1 MLSTVAPPSQT
12 CAPLVAFYY
21 SMRPDRG
28 TPLLHANKWGIVPL
42 AGAPDGANVSFVT
55 DSVSGC
61 SGEPVVAAA
70 TAAGGRVGVSLPN
83 AGRFLA
89 CLRDARASTAIG
101 VVRSVELPQPIFGCE
116 AFGDLCRGVGVL
128 TPHDVQLARAKQL
141 KVFLYRDL
149 PAEFHWNMV
158 KKDLPEQVRRGQVC
172 DFFSRPCSPTG
183 PSGMMRALSGWFT
196 GMKNVPDVPLLS
208 KLLGLAA
215 VPGVG
220 TDDPAEADVFVV
232 PFLGGFAEHN
242 APWQTQ
248 QLDREPQQSNLM
260 TRLLARLP
268 HFSAAPE
275 RHLFLLTHSCN
286 QCHRKPCTFCAKWH
300 RSNEKAFVRLAA
312 TLGPRWQAP
321 DTGFRQ
327 LVVPP
332 LFMHEQIHHRA
343 YVPLCASTAGSGAGS
358 RPSSGSGAPPPLAA
372 DGTTPLCRPNSA
384 ARELL
389 LFYQGAHVAGN
400 DIRNEVLSEL
410 SRATFGSA
418 GRLESCSCQ
427 TDPHCCVNR
436 SSGVAFFHSRS
447 HWQPKLPLGFEQ
459 TVEWMQRATFCV
471 CPGGDVTY
479 NQRYYMAIFSGCI
492 PVIFGFT
499 PSETLPPP
507 AAGLGP
513 VAFSEATSPS
523 SSSSSSS
530 GGRGGGGGGSGG
542 GRGRATPPPART
554 ISWWKPKGPANAGI
568 NPFATEVDHDELVV
582 ELPRGQ
588 IAGFAQRLREVPAD
602 VIERKQRAIE
612 AVRHLFLYDASGAR
626 VDAFSMMLRELVRVL
641 PPRGGGGGGRAGKG
655 RGSAQPR
662 RRHQAARTM

>member
-1 MLSTVAPPSQT
+1 MRNAPTAVAA
-12 CAPLVAFYY
+12 AP
-21 SMRPDRG
+21 R
-28 TPLLHANKWGIVPL
+28 PLLHAGKWGIVPL
-42 AGAPDGANVSFVT
+42 AGAPDGANVSFVA
-55 DSVSGC
+55 DSASGC
-61 SGEPVVAAA
+61 SGEPVAAVA
-70 TAAGGRVGVSLPN
+70 TAAGGRVGVSLPS

-89 CLRDARASTAIG
+89 CLRDARASAAAIG
-101 VVRSVELPQPIFGCE
+101 IVRSVDLPQPIFGCE
-116 AFGDLCRGVGVL
+116 AFGGLCRGIGVL

-149 PAEFHWNMV
+149 PPEFHWNMIQ
-158 KKDLPEQVRRGQVC
+158 KDLPEQVRSGKVC
-172 DFFSRPCSPTG
+172 DFFSRPCSPAG
-183 PSGMMRALSGWFT
+183 PSGMLRSLSGWFT

-268 HFSAAPE
+268 HFAAAPE

-300 RSNEKAFVRLAA
+300 RTNDKAVVRLAA

-327 LVVPP
+327 LVMPP

-343 YVPLCASTAGSGAGS
+343 YVPLCAATAGPGS
-358 RPSSGSGAPPPLAA
+358 APPLSA
-372 DGTTPLCRPNSA
+372 DGATPLCRPNSA

-418 GRLESCSCQ
+418 GKLESCSCIE
-427 TDPHCCVNR
+427 DPHCCVNR

-447 HWQPKLPLGFEQ
+447 HWQPRLPLGFKQ

-499 PSETLPPP
+499 PSETMPP
-507 AAGLGP
+507 AGLGP
-513 VAFSEATSPS
+513 AVSSDAES

-530 GGRGGGGGGSGG
+530 SLTALGGRGRGGGGSSGG
-542 GRGRATPPPART
+542 GRGRAAPPARAV
-554 ISWWKPKGPANAGI
+554 SWWKPKGPANAGI

-582 ELPRGQ
+582 ELPRSQ
-588 IAGFAQRLREVPAD
+588 IRGLAQRLREVPAD

-626 VDAFSMMLRELVRVL
+626 LDAFSMMLRELMQVL
-641 PPRGGGGGGRAGKG
+641 PPRAGKAG

-662 RRHQAARTM
+662 RRRQPVHTTVSGR